1 MTELALLT
9 KTYNVNQ
16 WKQIDRM
23 LKLQFEGLD
32 VEANVAAAT
41 AGRWVQVSLSGED
54 EAVATNYMRK
64 EFGFCPASLENV
76 NKFATLKGYIVNLG
90 KSPDTLFVDV
100 GVFQPQIVCATV
112 PLRHLQAVLV
122 DGGKLAL
129 KKIGEL
135 FGFCEDI
142 PISVKVTALDV
153 EKKLVEAELSTEQ
166 LERFMAWQESLLDRL
181 IVLGSSLKE
190 VKRMLNYTG
199 LDRDVISIEP
209 LGMFEYA
216 LTCKLGT
223 DAAGLISQVGRN
235 LRNARFVVFNPRKIK
250 EILGPLE
257 TS

>member
-1 MTELALLT
+1 MTELTLLT

-32 VEANVAAAT
+32 AEAKITAAA
-41 AGRWVQVSLSGED
+41 AGRWVQISLSGED

-76 NKFATLKGYIVNLG
+76 KKHSTLKGYIVNLG
-90 KSPDTLFVDV
+90 KSPDTLFVDA
-100 GVFQPQIVCATV
+100 GVFHPQVVYAAV
-112 PLRHLQAVLV
+112 PLRHLQAVLA
-122 DGGKLAL
+122 DGRKLAL
-129 KKIGEL
+129 KKIAEL
-135 FGFCEDI
+135 FGFCNDL
-142 PISVKVTALDV
+142 PINVKVTAVDM
-153 EKKLVEAELSTEQ
+153 EKNIVEAELATEQ
-166 LERFMAWQESLLDRL
+166 LEKFTEWQESLLDKL

-190 VKRMLNYTG
+190 VKRMLNHTG

-235 LRNARFVVFNPRKIK
+235 LRNAKFVVFNPRRIK
-250 EILGPLE
+250 EILQ
-257 TS
+257 S

>member
-1 MTELALLT
+1 MTELTLLT

-32 VEANVAAAT
+32 VEAKVAAAA
-41 AGRWVQVSLSGED
+41 AGRWVQVSLSGDD

-76 NKFATLKGYIVNLG
+76 NKYSTLKGYIVNLG

-100 GVFQPQIVCATV
+100 GVFQPQIVYAAV
-112 PLRHLQAVLV
+112 PLRHLQAMLV
-122 DGGKLAL
+122 DGRKLAL
-129 KKIGEL
+129 KKIAEL
-135 FGFCEDI
+135 FGFCEDL
-142 PISVKVTALDV
+142 PINVKVTTLDM
-153 EKKLVEAELSTEQ
+153 EKKLVEAELATEQ
-166 LERFMAWQESLLDRL
+166 LERFKAWQESLLDKL
-181 IVLGSSLKE
+181 IVLGASLKE

-209 LGMFEYA
+209 LGMFEHA

-235 LRNARFVVFNPRKIK
+235 LRNSRFVVFNPRKIK
-250 EILGPLE
+250 ESLE
-257 TS
+257 H

>member
-1 MTELALLT
+1 MTELTLLT

-16 WKQIDRM
+16 LKQIDRM

-32 VEANVAAAT
+32 VEANVAAAA
-41 AGRWVQVSLSGED
+41 AGRWVQVALSGED

-76 NKFATLKGYIVNLG
+76 KKYSTLKGYILNLG

-100 GVFQPQIVCATV
+100 GVFQPQIVFATV
-112 PLRHLQAVLV
+112 PLRHLQAVLA
-122 DGGKLAL
+122 DGRKLAL
-129 KKIGEL
+129 KKISEL
-135 FGFCEDI
+135 FGFCDDM
-142 PISVKVTALDV
+142 PINVKVITLDT
-153 EKKLVEAELSTEQ
+153 EKNIIEAELATGQ

-235 LRNARFVVFNPRKIK
+235 LRNSRFVVFNPRKIK
-250 EILGPLE
+250 DILGLLK
-257 TS
+257 T

>member
-1 MTELALLT
+1 MTELTLLT

-32 VEANVAAAT
+32 VEAKVAAAA

-76 NKFATLKGYIVNLG
+76 KKYAMLKGYIVNFG
-90 KSPDTLFVDV
+90 KSPDTLFVDA
-100 GVFQPQIVCATV
+100 GVFEPVLVYAAV
-112 PLRHLQAVLV
+112 PLRHLQAMLV
-122 DGGKLAL
+122 DGRKLAL
-129 KKIGEL
+129 KKIAEL
-135 FGFCEDI
+135 FGFCNNL
-142 PISVKVTALDV
+142 PINVKVTTLDM
-153 EKKLVEAELSTEQ
+153 EKKLVEAELATEQ
-166 LERFMAWQESLLDRL
+166 LERFKAWQESLLDKL
-181 IVLGSSLKE
+181 IVLGASLKE

-209 LGMFEYA
+209 LGMFEHA

-223 DAAGLISQVGRN
+223 DAAGLISQVGRS
-235 LRNARFVVFNPRKIK
+235 LRNSRFVVFNPRKIK
-250 EILGPLE
+250 EILE
-257 TS
+257 H